1 MVPMK
6 SPLTTEFIDQSLHY
20 LHLNTP
26 RVEKCLGQLSEEEVW
41 QRSNDASNSVGNLI
55 LHLCGNIRQ
64 YIIAGLGQQADTRTR
79 SVEFSFPEGF
89 SKAELLQ
96 KLNET
101 LQVAD
106 TVIRTMDEESLLRER
121 TVQGYKLTGLAII
134 LHVVEH
140 YSYHTGQIAFW
151 TKQVRNQD
159 LGFYAGINLDRTN

>member
-1 MVPMK
+1 M
-6 SPLTTEFIDQSLHY
+6 SPTLTTEFITQSLHY

-26 RVEKCLGQLSEEEVW
+26 RIEKCLAELSEEELW
-41 QRSNDASNSVGNLI
+41 QRPNEASNSVGNLI

-64 YIIAGLGQQADTRTR
+64 YIIAGIGQQPDTRTR
-79 SVEFSFPEGF
+79 SMELSVTEGF
-89 SKAELLQ
+89 TKAELVQ

-101 LQVAD
+101 LREAD
-106 TVIRTMDEESLLRER
+106 TVIRAVDEAILLRAR
-121 TVQGYKLTGLAII
+121 TVQGFTLTGLAII

-159 LGFYAGINLDRTN
+159 LGFYAGINLDVTQ

>member
-1 MVPMK
+1 MQQT
-6 SPLTTEFIDQSLHY
+6 LTTEFINQSLHY

-26 RVEKCLGQLSEEEVW
+26 RIEKCLGELSEEEVW
-41 QRSNDASNSVGNLI
+41 QRPNEASNSVGNLI

-64 YIIAGLGQQADTRTR
+64 YISSGVGQQPDTRTR
-79 SVEFSFPEGF
+79 SVEFSVTVGF
-89 SKAELLQ
+89 SKAELIQ

-101 LQVAD
+101 LRVAD
-106 TVIRTMDEESLLRER
+106 TVIRPVDEENLLRER
-121 TVQGYKLTGLAII
+121 TVQGFTLTGLAII

-159 LGFYAGINLDRTN
+159 LGFYAGQNLDITN